1 MLIAGVAVRLVST
14 SVGVSTV
21 VIVHV
26 VALIALDVS
35 RLVIRVA

>member
-14 SVGVSTV
+14 IVGVWTI

-26 VALIALDVS
+26 VALIALDGS
-35 RLVIRVA
+35 QLVIRVA